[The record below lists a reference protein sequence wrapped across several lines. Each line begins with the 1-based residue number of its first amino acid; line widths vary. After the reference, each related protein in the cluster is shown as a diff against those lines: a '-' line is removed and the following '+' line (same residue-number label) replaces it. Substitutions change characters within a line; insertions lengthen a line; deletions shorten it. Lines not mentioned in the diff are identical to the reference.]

1 MTRRTYLQELRE
13 RRRDESER
21 LAAPLVSVVKAMRES
36 VPEIQRSM
44 AELAAAI
51 RRLTT

>member
-13 RRRDESER
+13 RRRDESKR
-21 LAAPLVSVVKAMRES
+21 LAAPLVSAVEAVRDS
-36 VPEIQRSM
+36 VPRVESAM
-44 AELAAAI
+44 AELATAI